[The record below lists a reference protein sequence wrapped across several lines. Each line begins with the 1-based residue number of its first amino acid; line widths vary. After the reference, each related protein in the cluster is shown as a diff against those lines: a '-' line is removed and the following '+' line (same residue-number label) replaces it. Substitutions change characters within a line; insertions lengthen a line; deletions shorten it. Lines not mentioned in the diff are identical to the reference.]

1 MRSRVFA
8 VILVDRTEP
17 VYDLVIFDLDG
28 TLIDSVGDIADAVN
42 RTLGTAYADTVVA
55 GWVGSG
61 VRVLLERAG
70 VAHDALDATAI
81 RFRAEYAAQPCKHTR
96 PYLRVRET
104 LRAIGCDKAV
114 ATNKPGELSRT
125 IVGKLG
131 LADEFIAI
139 LGEDD
144 VGARKPDP
152 LIVDILRGKVGASR
166 AQTLYVGDS
175 LVDAETAH
183 AAGVDLCLVT
193 YGYAPPDAIAAAPAQ
208 HHIDRFDEL
217 IPILAPK

>member
-1 MRSRVFA
+1 M
-8 VILVDRTEP
+8 
-17 VYDLVIFDLDG
+17 YDLCIFDLDG
-28 TLIDSVGDIADAVN
+28 TLIDSVGDIADALN
-42 RTLGTAYADTVVA
+42 KTLGTTHPDSAVA

-61 VRVLLERAG
+61 VKVLLERAG
-70 VAHDALDATAI
+70 VAAAALDATAA
-81 RFRAEYAAQPCKHTR
+81 RFRGFYAEQPCKHTR

-104 LRAIGCDKAV
+104 LRAIACDKAV

-125 IVGKLG
+125 ILNKLG

-152 LIVDILRGKVGASR
+152 LIVDILRGKVGAGR

-175 LVDAETAH
+175 LVDAQTAR

-193 YGYAPPDAIAAAPAQ
+193 YGYARPEEIQAAPAQ

>member
-1 MRSRVFA
+1 M
-8 VILVDRTEP
+8 
-17 VYDLVIFDLDG
+17 
-28 TLIDSVGDIADAVN
+28 
-42 RTLGTAYADTVVA
+42 
-55 GWVGSG
+55 
-61 VRVLLERAG
+61 LLERAG
-70 VAHDALDATAI
+70 VAFEALDEMGL
-81 RFRAEYAAQPCKHTR
+81 RFRAEYEAQPCKHTR

-104 LRAIGCDKAV
+104 LRAIDVDKAV

-125 IVGKLG
+125 ILSRLG
-131 LADEFIAI
+131 LASEFIAI

-175 LVDAETAH
+175 LVDAETAQ

-193 YGYAPPDAIAAAPAQ
+193 YGYAAPDAIAAAPAQ
-208 HHIDRFDEL
+208 YHVDRFDEL

>member
-1 MRSRVFA
+1 M
-8 VILVDRTEP
+8 
-17 VYDLVIFDLDG
+17 YDLVIFDLDG
-28 TLIDSVGDIADAVN
+28 TLIDSVGDIADALN
-42 RTLGTAYADTVVA
+42 RTLGAQLADSTVA
-55 GWVGSG
+55 GWVGAG
-61 VRVLLERAG
+61 VKVLLERAG
-70 VAHDALDATAI
+70 VPPAELDATAA
-81 RFRAEYAAQPCKHTR
+81 RFRGFYAEQPCKHTR

-104 LRAIGCDKAV
+104 LRAIACDKAV

-125 IVGKLG
+125 ILTKLG
-131 LADEFIAI
+131 LADEFIAV

-152 LIVDILRGKVGASR
+152 LIVDILRGKVGAGR

-175 LVDAETAH
+175 LVDAETAR

-193 YGYAPPDAIAAAPAQ
+193 YGYARLEEIAAAPAQ

>member
-1 MRSRVFA
+1 M
-8 VILVDRTEP
+8 
-17 VYDLVIFDLDG
+17 YDLCIFDLDG
-28 TLIDSVGDIADAVN
+28 TLIDSVGDIADALN
-42 RTLGTAYADTVVA
+42 RTLGTTFADSAVA

-61 VRVLLERAG
+61 VRALLTRAG
-70 VAHDALDATAI
+70 VPEAALDQTAA
-81 RFRAEYAAQPCKHTR
+81 RFRAAYGEQPCKHTR

-104 LRAIGCDKAV
+104 LRALGCDKAV
-114 ATNKPGELSRT
+114 ATNKPGALSRT
-125 IVGKLG
+125 ILSRLG
-131 LADEFIAI
+131 LAGEFVAI

-175 LVDAETAH
+175 LVDAETAR

-193 YGYAPPDAIAAAPAQ
+193 YGYAPPDAIAALPAQ

>member
-1 MRSRVFA
+1 
-8 VILVDRTEP
+8 

-28 TLIDSVGDIADAVN
+28 TLIDSVGDIADALN
-42 RTLGTAYADTVVA
+42 RTLGSEHADSVVA

-70 VAHDALDATAI
+70 CPPSELDAAVAT
-81 RFRAEYAAQPCKHTR
+81 FRSHYAAQPCKHTR

-104 LRAIGCDKAV
+104 LRAIACDKAI

-125 IVGKLG
+125 ILSRLG
-131 LADEFIAI
+131 LADEFVAI

-152 LIVDILRGKVGASR
+152 LIVDILRGKLGIAR

-175 LVDAETAH
+175 LVDAETARP
-183 AAGVDLCLVT
+183 AGVDLYPVS
-193 YGYAPPDAIAAAPAQ
+193 YGYAAPEAIAAAPAQ

>member
-1 MRSRVFA
+1 LA
-8 VILVDRTEP
+8 

-28 TLIDSVGDIADAVN
+28 TLVDSVGDIADALN
-42 RTLGTAYADTVVA
+42 RTLGSAHADAVVA

-70 VAHDALDATAI
+70 VAFEALDETVL
-81 RFRAEYAAQPCKHTR
+81 RFRAEYEAQPCKHTR

-104 LRAIGCDKAV
+104 LRAIDVDKAV

-125 IVGKLG
+125 ILSRLG
-131 LADEFIAI
+131 LASEFIAI

-175 LVDAETAH
+175 LVDAETAQ

-193 YGYAPPDAIAAAPAQ
+193 HGYAAPDAIAAAPAQ
-208 HHIDRFDEL
+208 YHVDRFDEL

>member
-1 MRSRVFA
+1 M
-8 VILVDRTEP
+8 
-17 VYDLVIFDLDG
+17 YDLCIFDLDG
-28 TLIDSVGDIADAVN
+28 TLVDSVGDIADALN
-42 RTLGTAYADTVVA
+42 RTLGTTFPDSAVA

-61 VRVLLERAG
+61 VKVLLERAG
-70 VAHDALDATAI
+70 VAATDVDARAGE
-81 RFRAEYAAQPCKHTR
+81 FRAHYAAQPAKHTR

-104 LRAIGCDKAV
+104 LRAIGCDKAI
-114 ATNKPGELSRT
+114 ATNKPGDLSRT
-125 IVGKLG
+125 ILLRLG
-131 LADEFIAI
+131 FADEFIAI

-152 LIVDILRGKVGASR
+152 LIVDILRGKVGAGR

-193 YGYAPPDAIAAAPAQ
+193 YGYASPDAIRAAAAQ
-208 HHIDRFDEL
+208 YHIDRFDEL
-217 IPILAPK
+217 IPIVARK

>member
-1 MRSRVFA
+1 M
-8 VILVDRTEP
+8 
-17 VYDLVIFDLDG
+17 YDLVIFDLDG
-28 TLIDSVGDIADAVN
+28 TLIDSVGDIADALN
-42 RTLGTAYADTVVA
+42 QTLGTTHPDSTVA

-70 VAHDALDATAI
+70 VAPADLDDAAA
-81 RFRAEYAAQPCKHTR
+81 RFRDHYAAQPCKHTR

-114 ATNKPGELSRT
+114 ATNKPGNLSRT
-125 IVGKLG
+125 ILDKLG
-131 LADEFIAI
+131 LSDEFIAV

-152 LIVDILRGKVGASR
+152 LIVDILRGKVGAGR

-175 LVDAETAH
+175 LVDAATAR

-193 YGYAPPDAIAAAPAQ
+193 YGYARPDELRAAPAQ

>member
-1 MRSRVFA
+1 
-8 VILVDRTEP
+8 

-42 RTLGTAYADTVVA
+42 HTLGSAFADAAVA
-55 GWVGSG
+55 EWVGSG

-70 VAHDALDATAI
+70 VAADALDDAVA
-81 RFRAEYAAQPCKHTR
+81 RFRAHYAAQPAKHTR

-104 LRAIGCDKAV
+104 LRALDCDKAV
-114 ATNKPGELSRT
+114 ATNKPGELARA
-125 IVGKLG
+125 IVERLG
-131 LADEFIAI
+131 LAGEFVAI

-144 VGARKPDP
+144 VGAKKPDP
-152 LIVDILRGKVGASR
+152 LIVDILRGKVGAGR

-193 YGYAPPDAIAAAPAQ
+193 YGYAPPDAIRAAPAQ
-208 HHIDRFDEL
+208 FHVDRFDEL

>member
-1 MRSRVFA
+1 
-8 VILVDRTEP
+8 
-17 VYDLVIFDLDG
+17 VYDLCIFDLDG
-28 TLIDSVGDIADAVN
+28 TLIDSVGDIADALN
-42 RTLGTAYADTVVA
+42 RTLGAHFEDSVVA

-70 VAHDALDATAI
+70 CPPADVDAAAA
-81 RFRAEYAAQPCKHTR
+81 RFRAFYAEQPSKHTR

-104 LRAIGCDKAV
+104 LRAIACDKAV

-125 IVGKLG
+125 ILSRLG
-131 LADEFIAI
+131 LADEFVAI

-152 LIVDILRGKVGASR
+152 LIVDILRGKVGIAR

-175 LVDAETAH
+175 LVDAETAR

-193 YGYAPPDAIAAAPAQ
+193 YGYAPPDAIRAAPAQ

>member
-1 MRSRVFA
+1 
-8 VILVDRTEP
+8 

-28 TLIDSVGDIADAVN
+28 TLVDSIGDIADALN
-42 RTLGTAYADTVVA
+42 RTLGTAVADATIA

-70 VAHDALDATAI
+70 APPDRLDELATQ
-81 RFRAEYAAQPCKHTR
+81 FRAHYAAQPAKHTR

-104 LRAIGCDKAV
+104 LRAISIDKAV
-114 ATNKPGELSRT
+114 ATNKPGELART
-125 IVGKLG
+125 IVERLG
-131 LADEFIAI
+131 LAGEFVSV

-152 LIVDILRGKVGASR
+152 LIVDILRGKVGAGR

-175 LVDAETAH
+175 LVDAETAR
-183 AAGVDLCLVT
+183 AAGVELCLVT
-193 YGYAPPDAIAAAPAQ
+193 YGYAPPDAIRAAPAQ
-208 HHIDRFDEL
+208 YHIDRFDEL
-217 IPILAPK
+217 MPILAPK

>member
-1 MRSRVFA
+1 M
-8 VILVDRTEP
+8 
-17 VYDLVIFDLDG
+17 YDLVIFDLDG
-28 TLIDSVGDIADAVN
+28 TLIDSVGDIADALN
-42 RTLGTAYADTVVA
+42 RTLGTSHVDGAVA
-55 GWVGSG
+55 EWVGAG
-61 VRVLLERAG
+61 GRVLLERAG
-70 VAHDALDATAI
+70 VAFEDLDEKVLQ
-81 RFRAEYAAQPCKHTR
+81 FRAHYAAQPAKHTR

-104 LRAIGCDKAV
+104 LRALDCDKAV
-114 ATNKPGELSRT
+114 ATNKPGELARL
-125 IVGKLG
+125 ILDKLG
-131 LADEFIAI
+131 LLREFVAV

-152 LIVDILRGKVGASR
+152 LIVDILRGKVGAGR

-175 LVDAETAH
+175 LVDAETAG

-193 YGYAPPDAIAAAPAQ
+193 YGYAAPDAIRAAPAQ

>member
-1 MRSRVFA
+1 M
-8 VILVDRTEP
+8 
-17 VYDLVIFDLDG
+17 YDLCIFDLDG
-28 TLIDSVGDIADAVN
+28 TLVDSVGDIADALN
-42 RTLGTAYADTVVA
+42 RTLGTTFADSVVA

-61 VRVLLERAG
+61 VKVLLERAG
-70 VAHDALDATAI
+70 VARADVAVVAE
-81 RFRAEYAAQPCKHTR
+81 RFREHYAAQPCNHTR

-104 LRAIGCDKAV
+104 LRAIACEKAV
-114 ATNKPGELSRT
+114 ATNKPGDLART
-125 IVGKLG
+125 ILVKLG
-131 LADEFIAI
+131 LAEELVAI

-193 YGYAPPDAIAAAPAQ
+193 YGYADPAAIRAAKAQ
-208 HHIDRFDEL
+208 FHIDRFDEL
-217 IPILAPK
+217 IPIVAPK

>member
-1 MRSRVFA
+1 M
-8 VILVDRTEP
+8 
-17 VYDLVIFDLDG
+17 YDLVIFDLDG
-28 TLIDSVGDIADAVN
+28 TLIDSVGDIADALN
-42 RTLGTAYADTVVA
+42 QTLGTTHPDSTVA

-70 VAHDALDATAI
+70 VAPADLDDAAA
-81 RFRAEYAAQPCKHTR
+81 RFGEHYAAQPCKHTR

-114 ATNKPGELSRT
+114 ATNKPGNLSRT
-125 IVGKLG
+125 ILDKLG
-131 LADEFIAI
+131 LADEFIAV

-152 LIVDILRGKVGASR
+152 LIVDILRGKVGAGR

-175 LVDAETAH
+175 LVDAKTAH

-193 YGYAPPDAIAAAPAQ
+193 YGYASPDAIRAAAAQ
-208 HHIDRFDEL
+208 YHIDRFDEL
-217 IPILAPK
+217 IPIVAPK

>member
-1 MRSRVFA
+1 
-8 VILVDRTEP
+8 

-28 TLIDSVGDIADAVN
+28 TLIDSVGDIADALN
-42 RTLGTAYADTVVA
+42 RTLGTTFADSAVA
-55 GWVGSG
+55 GWVGAG
-61 VRVLLERAG
+61 VRVLLSRAG
-70 VAHDALDATAI
+70 VADADLD
-81 RFRAEYAAQPCKHTR
+81 RRAAELRAHYAAHPVKHTR

-104 LRAIGCDKAV
+104 LRAIACDKAV
-114 ATNKPGELSRT
+114 ATNKPGALSRT
-125 IVGKLG
+125 ILSRLG
-131 LADEFIAI
+131 LADEFVAV

-152 LIVDILRGKVGASR
+152 LIVDILRGKVGAAR

-175 LVDAETAH
+175 LVDADTAR

-193 YGYAPPDAIAAAPAQ
+193 YGYAPPDAILAAPAQ

-217 IPILAPK
+217 IPIVAPK

>member
-1 MRSRVFA
+1 M
-8 VILVDRTEP
+8 
-17 VYDLVIFDLDG
+17 YDLVIFDLDG
-28 TLIDSVGDIADAVN
+28 TLIDSVGDIADALN
-42 RTLGTAYADTVVA
+42 RTLDAHFDDSMVA

-61 VRVLLERAG
+61 VEVLLERAG
-70 VAHDALDATAI
+70 VPPGDLDATAA
-81 RFRAEYAAQPCKHTR
+81 RFRACYAEQPCKHTR

-114 ATNKPGELSRT
+114 ATNKPGDLSRA
-125 IVGKLG
+125 ILAQLG
-131 LADEFIAI
+131 LAGELIAI

-152 LIVDILRGKVGASR
+152 LIVDILRGKVGAGR

-175 LVDAETAH
+175 LVDAETAG

-193 YGYAPPDAIAAAPAQ
+193 YGYAPPDEIRAAPAQ